1 VDDDPEILE
10 FLARCLDAEGYN
22 IDRCS
27 SGEEALQAVAT
38 LKYGLV
44 LLDIAM
50 PGLDGWE
57 VCRRIKLDPALAG
70 IRVYFLTAKPI
81 DRTQERVQEV
91 GADGYFLKPFRGDDL
106 IDLVKD
112 LFPQPRTQEA

>member
-1 VDDDPEILE
+1 
-10 FLARCLDAEGYN
+10 
-22 IDRCS
+22 
-27 SGEEALQAVAT
+27 
-38 LKYGLV
+38 
-44 LLDIAM
+44 M

-57 VCRRIKLDPALAG
+57 VCRRIKLDPTLAG

-81 DRTQERVQEV
+81 DRTKKRVQEV

-112 LFPQPRTQEA
+112 LFPQPRAEEA